1 MGDRRWLDQE
11 QQRAWRSFLTATTL
25 LFARIDDD
33 LKPFDLSGSEYAILV
48 RLNEA
53 PGRQLRMAQIADA
66 LCHSRSR
73 ITHTVKRME
82 LKGLVTRADSSDD
95 GRGVVAV
102 LTDAGAQKLAEAA
115 PGHVATVRKNLFDL
129 GSPDDIAALTRVMDA
144 IADELGYT
152 HPETDLR

>member
-1 MGDRRWLDQE
+1 MGEERWLDQG
-11 QQRAWRSFLTATTL
+11 QQQAWRSFLTATTL

-53 PGRQLRMAQIADA
+53 PNRRLRMAQIADA

-73 ITHTVKRME
+73 ITHTIKRME
-82 LKGLVTRADSSDD
+82 HKGLVTRADSSDD

-102 LTDAGAQKLAEAA
+102 LTRQGVRKLAEAA
-115 PGHVATVRKNLFDL
+115 PGHVETVRKNLFDL
-129 GSPDDIAALTRVMDA
+129 ASPEDIQALTRVMDA